1 VAQSTSS
8 RRRAGYSSP
17 PVRWILDGDLEGGDS
32 VNVDLGYDGD
42 AAAEYHERRAIE
54 REHLFRSADHE
65 QMRRRIAT
73 LESQVRNLTEVVNT
87 LIDVVVTKNA
97 AP

>member
-1 VAQSTSS
+1 VSADF
-8 RRRAGYSSP
+8 
-17 PVRWILDGDLEGGDS
+17 V
-32 VNVDLGYDGD
+32 YDGD

-54 REHLFRSADHE
+54 REHLFRSGDHE
-65 QMRRRIAT
+65 QMRRRVAT

-87 LIDVVVTKNA
+87 FIDVVVAKDA

>member
-1 VAQSTSS
+1 MYQH
-8 RRRAGYSSP
+8 RQSSP
-17 PVRWILDGDLEGGDS
+17 VHHQEWHECGKLVGIEGGDS
-32 VNVDLGYDGD
+32 VIADLAYDGD

-87 LIDVVVTKNA
+87 LIDVVVAKDA

>member
-1 VAQSTSS
+1 MSA
-8 RRRAGYSSP
+8 
-17 PVRWILDGDLEGGDS
+17 DLAY
-32 VNVDLGYDGD
+32 VGD
-42 AAAEYHERRAIE
+42 AAAEYHERQEIQ

-73 LESQVRNLTEVVNT
+73 LESQVRNLTEVVST
-87 LIDVVVTKNA
+87 LIDVVVTKDA